1 MFALNSLVST
11 MRAKSC
17 PTAMRL
23 GAKQPWMSG
32 EMIRDVDG
40 KLRPGQGWELEV
52 TDKFRN
58 PLYVISVRAGRR

>member
-1 MFALNSLVST
+1 
-11 MRAKSC
+11 
-17 PTAMRL
+17 MRL